1 MGVYL
6 QEVGGGLGLRGWT
19 LKSTPMV
26 AGWSAA
32 KESSVKRRRM
42 LDLPTPLR
50 ERAHI
55 REN

>member
-1 MGVYL
+1 MYVQGE
-6 QEVGGGLGLRGWT
+6 EVKLRLRGWT

-32 KESSVKRRRM
+32 KESSVNRRRM

-50 ERAHI
+50 MRAHV